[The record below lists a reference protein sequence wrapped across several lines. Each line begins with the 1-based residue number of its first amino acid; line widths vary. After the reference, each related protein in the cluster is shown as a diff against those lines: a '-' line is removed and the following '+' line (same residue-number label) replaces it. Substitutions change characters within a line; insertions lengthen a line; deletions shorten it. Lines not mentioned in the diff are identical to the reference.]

1 MELLQRRKFCREFL
15 NGYNEKLH
23 PQIISRVFEIGLLTL
38 KKYFN
43 KLLFSKEELDE
54 IIKSLSGNDYVE
66 IVPLPPRK
74 KIEKL
79 QNKNLEEKIN
89 MNNNNI
95 NTINKED
102 EEKNKKINIYID
114 IIYKIQIS
122 LLKIMKYILSG
133 GGIIKKKIFSRKK
146 IIIVLIKL
154 MKKIILMITKI
165 TKKKSII
172 MKIIML

>member
-66 IVPLPPRK
+66 PFQLF
-74 KIEKL
+74 E
-79 QNKNLEEKIN
+79 
-89 MNNNNI
+89 
-95 NTINKED
+95 
-102 EEKNKKINIYID
+102 
-114 IIYKIQIS
+114 
-122 LLKIMKYILSG
+122 
-133 GGIIKKKIFSRKK
+133 
-146 IIIVLIKL
+146 
-154 MKKIILMITKI
+154 
-165 TKKKSII
+165 
-172 MKIIML
+172 